1 MIVRAK
7 TRRGEDW
14 DKVASSLS
22 SPLSFFLILFFSL
35 SFSFVFTN
43 FDKSKKVKRAE
54 RGFLVKYHGTKN
66 GY

>member
-1 MIVRAK
+1 MIVRAT

-22 SPLSFFLILFFSL
+22 SPPSFFLLLFFSP
-35 SFSFVFTN
+35 SFSFAFTDY
-43 FDKSKKVKRAE
+43 DKSKKAKRAE